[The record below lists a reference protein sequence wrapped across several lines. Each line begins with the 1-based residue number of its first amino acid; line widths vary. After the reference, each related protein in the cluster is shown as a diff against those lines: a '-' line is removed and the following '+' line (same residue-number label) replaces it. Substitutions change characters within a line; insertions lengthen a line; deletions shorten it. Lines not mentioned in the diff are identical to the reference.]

1 MGLQVCSPLAERLAL
16 RRWAIRAF
24 AFSAWALLTTFLA
37 PASWAD
43 PLVLTQSW
51 SVPIDGPSDCAP
63 AIADDGT
70 IYFGTSLGTLWA
82 VTSKGAKKWTFRA
95 EREIKSSPAIGDD
108 GTIYFGSRDRKFY
121 AVDPYGRR
129 KWDFKTGA
137 WVDSSPAIG
146 AKGDLYFGSW
156 DKQFYALKPDGTKE
170 WEFPTGGPIVSSP
183 AVSAE
188 GLIYFGSHDGK
199 FYALKPDGTKAWDYT
214 TGAPIISSPAIDKDG
229 TIYITS
235 VNGWFYALNPGGT
248 LKWRLRT
255 GGITESSPVIGQDGT
270 LYVGVNNNVK
280 IISANGRTLGEQL
293 GDKLVFSSPTA
304 LADGSV
310 CFISG
315 FGTLVDFTAPGVWK
329 WVRSGLGLRSESIA
343 VSENGD
349 VLVSGFLDNRPS
361 FLSLHAT
368 VRTAE
373 SSWPKFHRSR
383 GNTGAACE
391 KLH

>member
-1 MGLQVCSPLAERLAL
+1 MGLQVCRPLAERLAL
-16 RRWAIRAF
+16 RRWTIRAF
-24 AFSAWALLTTFLA
+24 ALFAWALLMTFLV

-82 VTSKGAKKWTFRA
+82 VTPKGAKKWTFHA

-121 AVDPYGRR
+121 AVDPKGRK

-146 AKGDLYFGSW
+146 VKGDLYFGSW

-183 AVSAE
+183 AVSAD
-188 GLIYFGSHDGK
+188 GRIYFGSHDGK

-235 VNGWFYALNPGGT
+235 VNGWFYALNSDGT
-248 LKWRLRT
+248 LKWHLKT

-270 LYVGVNNNVK
+270 LYVGVNQNMWF
-280 IISANGRTLGEQL
+280 ISPDGRMKAEQL
-293 GDKLVFSSPTA
+293 GDSLTAASPVA
-304 LADGSV
+304 LGDRFV

-315 FGTLVDFTAPGVWK
+315 SGAIIGLAAPGAWS
-329 WVRSGLGLRSESIA
+329 WTRYGLSSRSISAAISLDRMLYISGYLNTLP
-343 VSENGD
+343 V
-349 VLVSGFLDNRPS
+349 VLAFPLEVDLAPS
-361 FLSLHAT
+361 A
-368 VRTAE
+368 
-373 SSWPKFHRSR
+373 WPKLRKNR
-383 GNTGAACE
+383 KNTGG
-391 KLH
+391 